1 MQNLIT
7 NIITVTIT
15 ENYGHKLL
23 RRRPGLGA
31 LKEVHGAK
39 PPEAHRLYNR
49 KGDVFY
55 HFGSAFNNMKF
66 ILSLFDNATTDYPDR
81 PLADGRMLTLLN
93 TLRNFNAERN
103 NKIHV

>member
-15 ENYGHKLL
+15 ENYRHKLL

-49 KGDVFY
+49 KGDVFD
-55 HFGSAFNNMKF
+55 HF
-66 ILSLFDNATTDYPDR
+66 
-81 PLADGRMLTLLN
+81 
-93 TLRNFNAERN
+93 
-103 NKIHV
+103 